1 MALQIG
7 NAQDDPLYQQQQQ
20 AAPIEEVPPQ
30 F

>member
-7 NAQDDPLYQQQQQ
+7 NAQDDPLYQQQQ